1 MPVPITHGNCYLA
14 PIALDVSGSLH
25 GCGAVC
31 STLTIA
37 SLKLAVRLADD
48 LSAAHEVLIVLLVD
62 KIVVHEEFV
71 PLRALAKP
79 VLR

>member
-25 GCGAVC
+25 GCGAC

-48 LSAAHEVLIVLLVD
+48 LSAAHEVLIVFLVD